1 LQIVANNISELSL
14 KTETEEQLKLEKIQ
28 NNVMISELKDKKNGF
43 MLLKCK
49 LLTKY
54 TDSQDKP
61 LGQFLLGEELLIKGD
76 EKEVEEAKKEWEK
89 EKKLPS
95 KMEKELLSG
104 INTICIYDMQFFTN
118 RMKFPPSTGFNF
130 EVKKEQSGKKK

>member
-1 LQIVANNISELSL
+1 MQIVANNISEISI
-14 KTETEEQLKLEKIQ
+14 KVETEEQLKLEKIQ

-54 TDSQDKP
+54 TDSSDKP
-61 LGQFLLGEELLIKGD
+61 LGQFLLGEELLLKGD
-76 EKEVEEAKKEWEK
+76 EKEIETAKNEWEK
-89 EKKLPS
+89 DKKLP
-95 KMEKELLSG
+95 KNMEKELLNG

-118 RMKFPPSTGFNF
+118 KMRFPPSTGFNF
-130 EVKKEQSGKKK
+130 EVKKEQSKKK